1 MRKEGFMSVN
11 RVILLGNIGQDP
23 EVRFSPSGTAF
34 ANVTLAT
41 SEKWKDKQTGEQKEK
56 TEWSK
61 LVFSGRLAEVVGEY
75 VKKGSKL
82 YVEGKLETRKWTNKE
97 GQDQYTTEIKVFQM
111 EMLDSKPQGQPSQQ
125 VGFAPQNQQAPQQGG
140 FQQQPQPQQQ
150 QAPNTQGY
158 YNQGGNQQMQ
168 GK

>member
-1 MRKEGFMSVN
+1 MSIN
-11 RVILLGNIGQDP
+11 KVILLGNIGQDP
-23 EVRFSPSGTAF
+23 EVRFSQSGTAF

-82 YVEGKLETRKWTNKE
+82 YIEGKLETRKWQNKE
-97 GQDQYTTEIKVFQM
+97 GQDQYSTEVKVFQM
-111 EMLDSKPQGQPSQQ
+111 EMLDSKPQNQPNQQ
-125 VGFAPQNQQAPQQGG
+125 QAAPQQNFQQAQQGFAQQQAPQQQG
-140 FQQQPQPQQQ
+140 
-150 QAPNTQGY
+150 PNTQGY
-158 YNQGGNQQMQ
+158 YQQGGQQQMP

>member
-1 MRKEGFMSVN
+1 MSIN
-11 RVILLGNIGQDP
+11 KVILIGNIGQDP
-23 EVRFSPSGTAF
+23 EVRFSQSGTAF

-75 VKKGSKL
+75 VNKGSKL
-82 YVEGKLETRKWTNKE
+82 YIEGKLETRKWQNQQ

-111 EMLDSKPQGQPSQQ
+111 EMLDSKPQGQQGGYQQ
-125 VGFAPQNQQAPQQGG
+125 TPQSQGG
-140 FQQQPQPQQQ
+140 FQQQAPQQQMSPQQQ
-150 QAPNTQGY
+150 QWQQQSQQQQ
-158 YNQGGNQQMQ
+158 QGGFQGGQQQMP